1 MARLDLRPVLH
12 LASLLLALVLAPLAA
27 RAEDPAVLIEEQARM
42 SWAEALP
49 AAADLRVRFKGA
61 QIEDAEM
68 ISAFWM
74 DRDSGQFLANA
85 VTDEGVT
92 HRLQGFVV
100 ATQSLPVPIRRL
112 MPGELITEADIKIV
126 DMPLSR
132 VGAFTVTN
140 PDGLAGMQVRRMLAQ
155 GRPVMTQSVMQPLV
169 IGRGDKVNIL
179 YDDGRLVVTAPGRAL
194 TDAHRGQDVRIVNL
208 VSNTP
213 LVAVARQEGLVEVIR

>member
-1 MARLDLRPVLH
+1 MSRFAC
-12 LASLLLALVLAPLAA
+12 LLALLTLAPLVAM
-27 RAEDPAVLIEEQARM
+27 AESPDVLIEEQARM
-42 SWAEALP
+42 NWGAALP
-49 AAADLRVRFKGA
+49 SEANLRVRFKGT
-61 QIEDAEM
+61 QIEDAET

-85 VTDEGVT
+85 LTEEGVT
-92 HRLQGFVV
+92 HRLQGFVI
-100 ATQSLPVPIRRL
+100 ATQTLPVPTRRL
-112 MPGELITEADIKIV
+112 MPGEVIGATDIKTV
-126 DMPLSR
+126 EMPLSR
-132 VGAFTVTN
+132 VGAFTIV
-140 PDGLAGMQVRRMLAQ
+140 DEAKLDGMQVRRMLAQ

-213 LVAVARQEGLVEVIR
+213 LVAVARGEGLVEVIR